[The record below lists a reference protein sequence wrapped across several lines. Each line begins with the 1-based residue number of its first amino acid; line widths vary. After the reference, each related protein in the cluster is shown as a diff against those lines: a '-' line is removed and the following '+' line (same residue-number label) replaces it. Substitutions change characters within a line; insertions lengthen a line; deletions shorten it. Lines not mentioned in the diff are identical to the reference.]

1 MFGRFP
7 EHAALYM
14 NPFKVDR
21 EMKNIHPMSPER
33 RPAEAARALAAS
45 SKLVE
50 RSDDKTAVAFASTSL
65 PARYATVIRILE
77 ELKFRDKR
85 WHPATVLDYFS
96 GPGCGMWATM
106 QVLHSVPVFG
116 FLRACMHAC
125 DSRVSNTAPLSG

>member
-7 EHAALYM
+7 EQTALYL
-14 NPFKVDR
+14 NPFKEAR
-21 EMKNIHPMSPER
+21 ETKKIHPMSPER

-50 RSDDKTAVAFASTSL
+50 RSDDKTAVAFAATSL
-65 PARYATVIRILE
+65 PGRYATVFRILE

-85 WHPATVLDYFS
+85 WRPATVLDYAS

-106 QVLHSVPVFG
+106 QVWKAVLVLLLSCRLCIVY
-116 FLRACMHAC
+116 MHAC
-125 DSRVSNTAPLSG
+125 PD